1 MAKSGSD
8 ALSAMALIP
17 MMNSM
22 PMFMKCLWTSGS
34 VNVPRNE
41 ATSSSVRALPAS
53 ATPLA

>member
-1 MAKSGSD
+1 MAKSGSG

-41 ATSSSVRALPAS
+41 ATSSSVLALPAS